1 MIRKNKKFID
11 PRYFMDE
18 KLELNEETGDE
29 VMKQIIME
37 ELNEETG
44 DEVMKSL
51 EDQYGPSNRSQVD
64 AQFTQDVADF
74 EHIVTAISHAY
85 GNERV
90 RDVATEL
97 VRMVLDPPTGPGE
110 Y

>member
-1 MIRKNKKFID
+1 MGYPKENNKMIRKNKKFID

-18 KLELNEETGDE
+18 KL
-29 VMKQIIME
+29 